1 MHALRIANNSSYA
14 VLLKKF
20 KEPTASIIN
29 RNPYSVSRSTTSVL
43 VLEEFALVQT
53 MLVGKG
59 LANFLRSV
67 GEGVGE
73 AVGRYRP
80 TTDLA

>member
-1 MHALRIANNSSYA
+1 MFPRLANRKVFFVRGIAHEIQGANCFN
-14 VLLKKF
+14 K
-20 KEPTASIIN
+20 

-43 VLEEFALVQT
+43 VLEKLVLVQT
-53 MLVGKG
+53 ILVGKG
-59 LANFLRSV
+59 LANFRRSV

-73 AVGRYRP
+73 GVGRYRP